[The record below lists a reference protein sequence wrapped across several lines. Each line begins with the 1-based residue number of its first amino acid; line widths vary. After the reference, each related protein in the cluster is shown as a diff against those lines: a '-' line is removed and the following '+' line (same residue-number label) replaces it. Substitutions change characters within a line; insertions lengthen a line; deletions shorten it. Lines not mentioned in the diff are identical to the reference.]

1 MTIEGL
7 DPGDVE
13 QIDPDRPL
21 EERLPRLAGEPDV
34 RRPLADPE
42 QVRLSD
48 VVAGAVGHHDAER
61 LERLLTQAVSELLG
75 GHRLVSGWDKGIVPA
90 RPR

>member
-21 EERLPRLAGEPDV
+21 EERLPRLAGQPDV
-34 RRPLADPE
+34 R
-42 QVRLSD
+42 
-48 VVAGAVGHHDAER
+48 
-61 LERLLTQAVSELLG
+61 
-75 GHRLVSGWDKGIVPA
+75 
-90 RPR
+90 